1 MSAQRAH
8 CTIFGKHPDGLVSC
22 SKREPSRLVRFR
34 IAYSAIPKI
43 QKQLSLVGVSEFA
56 LFPDLEGLGREL
68 GYFWEELV
76 KEAGTR

>member
-8 CTIFGKHPDGLVSC
+8 FTIFGKDPDGLVSC
-22 SKREPSRLVRFR
+22 SARKDSRLVKFK

-43 QKQLSLVGVSEFA
+43 QKQLNLVGVSEFA

-68 GYFWEELV
+68 GFFWEELV
-76 KEAGTR
+76 KQEDT